1 MSGKIEMSNM
11 LIVKERKNKNKI
23 NKCELRLLQRRDN
36 VAYEV
41 RLIVTNVKTPFAT
54 TKR

>member
-1 MSGKIEMSNM
+1 
-11 LIVKERKNKNKI
+11 
-23 NKCELRLLQRRDN
+23 LLQRRDN

-41 RLIVTNVKTPFAT
+41 RLIVTNAKTFFAT

>member
-1 MSGKIEMSNM
+1 M
-11 LIVKERKNKNKI
+11 LKEKEENKI
-23 NKCELRLLQRRDN
+23 VEKEKLRLLQRRDN

-41 RLIVTNVKTPFAT
+41 RLIVTNALTPFAA